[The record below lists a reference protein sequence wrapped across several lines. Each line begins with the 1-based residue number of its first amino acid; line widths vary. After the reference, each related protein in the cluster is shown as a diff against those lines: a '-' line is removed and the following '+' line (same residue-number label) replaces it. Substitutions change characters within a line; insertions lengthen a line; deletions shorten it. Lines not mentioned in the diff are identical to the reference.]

1 MKAVVKFKQLVARR
15 RAERAAAAAAAG
27 GTGADVAGS
36 GAGRGNGQPSR
47 GHSQKGGF
55 ANKSGAMPPSSVH
68 IAPLSFSVKA
78 EDMCV
83 AVAAIVE
90 VWRWPCA
97 HVTRCAV
104 FRDPSHGRQT
114 HGPYASPSLLA
125 VRAAVVSALPVTQ
138 PLTPG
143 AMMCRY
149 LPHPCAGPQTLEE
162 VVVHG
167 RRYVFAGLAFL
178 LLVSVLTL
186 LCFRCVPTTDSAVP
200 ASAPSEA
207 VFQ

>member
-1 MKAVVKFKQLVARR
+1 MCSLTQGPRLDPAAKLFLQEAKADIRSVMKAVVKFKQLVARR

-83 AVAAIVE
+83 AVAAVAVALCSRHTVCSISGSLPRPSNPRAVRKSKS
-90 VWRWPCA
+90 VSGACC
-97 HVTRCAV
+97 RCEC
-104 FRDPSHGRQT
+104 P
-114 HGPYASPSLLA
+114 ASDTAPHTWCHDVQISPPSLC
-125 VRAAVVSALPVTQ
+125 RAADA
-138 PLTPG
+138 
-143 AMMCRY
+143 
-149 LPHPCAGPQTLEE
+149 
-162 VVVHG
+162 
-167 RRYVFAGLAFL
+167 
-178 LLVSVLTL
+178 
-186 LCFRCVPTTDSAVP
+186 
-200 ASAPSEA
+200 
-207 VFQ
+207 